1 MLRIS
6 SRAERGLGNRCFP
19 GAVRNIKIWLATK
32 LNMIPNICM
41 PSLVCDTTL
50 YGRGHGGMLRDR
62 RVRYVLPI
70 GKRPAYCGPLV
81 LHSDVCT
88 VDRLSVL
95 DRPWNTDITKMHG
108 KRLQW
113 VPPPESPNPPVFPDA
128 GFLCF
133 PFLKILVY
141 AALMVTARRA
151 SRTGTRSCGPKHRPL
166 LCNAVHCAPYS
177 PSMSGWITVQS

>member
-1 MLRIS
+1 MLR
-6 SRAERGLGNRCFP
+6 SRPARKEASGNCCFP
-19 GAVRNIKIWLATK
+19 GAVRNNKIWLATK

-41 PSLVCDTTL
+41 PSLYAILHCMAGDTAACA
-50 YGRGHGGMLRDR
+50 DR

-95 DRPWNTDITKMHG
+95 DRLQNTDITKMHG

-113 VPPPESPNPPVFPDA
+113 VLLQNHQIRPFSRTQASFA
-128 GFLCF
+128 S
-133 PFLKILVY
+133 FLKILVCRIDGHGAQSIQDRERAP
-141 AALMVTARRA
+141 AA
-151 SRTGTRSCGPKHRPL
+151 P
-166 LCNAVHCAPYS
+166 APS
-177 PSMSGWITVQS
+177 PAL